1 MGLGR
6 GFRMFSSDRCAIV
19 LVGWFGSRTRVI
31 MLCER
36 RGSSCR
42 RFYQP
47 GSAFLF
53 FFGRQMTA
61 VYSCFI
67 GVSLSLTMLPAFPCA
82 RHQKL
87 GAGFLNLQAWAS
99 CLASKRGLYFRWL
112 VELPDVIRLSIIK
125 LLYRVTRY
133 HVHICHLLVT
143 D

>member
-1 MGLGR
+1 
-6 GFRMFSSDRCAIV
+6 
-19 LVGWFGSRTRVI
+19 
-31 MLCER
+31 MLCYANDEVQVVED
-36 RGSSCR
+36 SNLVAPFC
-42 RFYQP
+42 FFW
-47 GSAFLF
+47 SADD
-53 FFGRQMTA
+53 TA

-112 VELPDVIRLSIIK
+112 VELSDVIRLSIIK
-125 LLYRVTRY
+125 LLYQVTARY